1 MTNAEIFQKVAA
13 RELTPGQGADLMRQ
27 ADADALQA
35 LCPPWLPRPV
45 WAAGLAIT
53 AALCGVFGLSRC

>member
-1 MTNAEIFQKVAA
+1 MTNTEIFHKVAI
-13 RELTPGQGADLMRQ
+13 RELTPDQGAELMRQ

-35 LCPPWLPRPV
+35 LRPSWLPRPV

-53 AALCGVFGLSRC
+53 AQLSGVLGLSRC

>member
-35 LCPPWLPRPV
+35 LRPSWLPRPV

-53 AALCGVFGLSRC
+53 TTLSGVLGLSRC